1 MNNNS
6 FEKLWALIDHIEGAY
21 APNTIRAY
29 KADMQEFIIWCLTNN
44 ACALPAQPEVVAKF
58 LMGTSTQGIKTST
71 IRRKV
76 SSISAIH
83 RLSNIPD
90 PTKHSEVKLVL
101 RKIHRA
107 LGRRFDQAYPVTRPV
122 LEQLLDACGNDLR
135 GKRNRAFLL
144 FAYDS
149 MRRRSE
155 IVSLR
160 IEDIEWTS
168 DEGMS
173 ILLRKSKTDQH
184 GTGQWIHLGTEASIA
199 VREWLDAAGIENGFL
214 FRAVLPS
221 GEITA
226 ELGEGQVGRILKSL
240 GRRARLDDAV
250 VAGISGHSMRVGS
263 AQDMLIQG
271 ASLPQIMVKG
281 GWAKTDTVMRYVERV
296 RVPVFS
302 A

>member
-1 MNNNS
+1 
-6 FEKLWALIDHIEGAY
+6 L
-21 APNTIRAY
+21 
-29 KADMQEFIIWCLTNN
+29 
-44 ACALPAQPEVVAKF
+44 LP
-58 LMGTSTQGIKTST
+58 
-71 IRRKV
+71 
-76 SSISAIH
+76 
-83 RLSNIPD
+83 D
-90 PTKHSEVKLVL
+90 
-101 RKIHRA
+101 
-107 LGRRFDQAYPVTRPV
+107 
-122 LEQLLDACGNDLR
+122 
-135 GKRNRAFLL
+135 NRAFLL

-168 DEGMS
+168 GDCMS

-184 GTGQWIHLGTEASIA
+184 GTGQWIHLGTDASIA
-199 VREWLDAAGIENGFL
+199 VREWLDAAALEDGFL

-221 GEITA
+221 GEVTT

-281 GWAKTDTVMRYVERV
+281 GCPINKCFIKSPNGLKIRPPY
-296 RVPVFS
+296 
-302 A
+302 